1 MQTNEDHFSNLLN
14 LNMKIVNHTSKLLEP
29 MVQVVSMINDKFVVP
44 LVLYPWHFSMTRNH
58 SISYTLHVWLLLE
71 VVASISVIVI
81 VPQNDTNF

>member
-1 MQTNEDHFSNLLN
+1 MQTNEGHFSNLLN
-14 LNMKIVNHTSKLLEP
+14 LNMKVVNHPPKFLEP

-44 LVLYPWHFSMTRNH
+44 LVLYPWHFYITRNH
-58 SISYTLHVWLLLE
+58 SLSYTLHVWLLLE